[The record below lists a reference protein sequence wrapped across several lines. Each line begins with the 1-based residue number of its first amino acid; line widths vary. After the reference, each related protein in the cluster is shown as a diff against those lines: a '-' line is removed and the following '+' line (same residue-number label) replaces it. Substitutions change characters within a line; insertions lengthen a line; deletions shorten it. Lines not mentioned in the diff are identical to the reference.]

1 MSGQPHTAVRR
12 AVADTNYT
20 VVASDTIIALTSLTA
35 SRTIT
40 LPSPSTNV
48 GRILVVK
55 DESGNCSGGVTITIA
70 GTIDGAANLV
80 LTTAYASTR
89 LYAGS
94 TGWYKITP

>member
-1 MSGQPHTAVRR
+1 
-12 AVADTNYT
+12 VADTNYT

-40 LPSPSTNV
+40 LPSPGTNA

-55 DESGNCSGGVTITIA
+55 DESGNCSGSAAITIA
-70 GTIDGAANLV
+70 GTIDGASNLV

-94 TGWYKITP
+94 TGWYKINP